1 MIGIN
6 LVRAMCTA
14 VFKMDAVMPRQIITG
29 NRIISMRIAM
39 IRRRQTITA
48 YNNWDIVEKQLRGY
62 IIDTMQKNN
71 INVFEVDDE
80 TELVND
86 RIINSLL
93 LITLISGIEDILD
106 LRVVNDDVGIE
117 DFSTINKIINSAHKA
132 YMSARKCE
140 IV

>member
-1 MIGIN
+1 MI
-6 LVRAMCTA
+6 
-14 VFKMDAVMPRQIITG
+14 
-29 NRIISMRIAM
+29 
-39 IRRRQTITA
+39 

-62 IIDTMQKNN
+62 ISDTMQKNN

>member
-1 MIGIN
+1 MI
-6 LVRAMCTA
+6 
-14 VFKMDAVMPRQIITG
+14 
-29 NRIISMRIAM
+29 
-39 IRRRQTITA
+39 

-117 DFSTINKIINSAHKA
+117 DFSTINNIINSAHKA

>member
-1 MIGIN
+1 MLEENKMI
-6 LVRAMCTA
+6 
-14 VFKMDAVMPRQIITG
+14 
-29 NRIISMRIAM
+29 
-39 IRRRQTITA
+39 
-48 YNNWDIVEKQLRGY
+48 NNCWDILENQLRGY
-62 IIDTMQKNN
+62 IHDTMQKNHVN
-71 INVFEVDDE
+71 MYEVDGE

-117 DFSTINKIINSAHKA
+117 DFSTINKMINSAHKA

-140 IV
+140 TV

>member
-1 MIGIN
+1 MI
-6 LVRAMCTA
+6 
-14 VFKMDAVMPRQIITG
+14 
-29 NRIISMRIAM
+29 
-39 IRRRQTITA
+39 
-48 YNNWDIVEKQLRGY
+48 YNNWDIVEKQFRGY

>member
-1 MIGIN
+1 MI
-6 LVRAMCTA
+6 
-14 VFKMDAVMPRQIITG
+14 
-29 NRIISMRIAM
+29 
-39 IRRRQTITA
+39 

-117 DFSTINKIINSAHKA
+117 DFSTINKIINV
-132 YMSARKCE
+132 MCLCDM
-140 IV
+140 